1 MSKNTNLLDTV
12 GAAFAVTL
20 TLALVMVFSQG
31 IISDHSTEEVEGLYG
46 GVTLSKATK
55 RNGLDNLPIKPSL
68 VKQSSTKTERA
79 KKFSGSIKSEKYWK
93 ELYASMAKSK
103 RLKKQKKKTKK
114 PPVVIGSN
122 D

>member
-1 MSKNTNLLDTV
+1 MSKNAISLDTF

-20 TLALVMVFSQG
+20 TLASVMVFSQAM
-31 IISDHSTEEVEGLYG
+31 ISDHSTVATGELHG
-46 GVTLSKATK
+46 GVALSKAAK
-55 RNGLDNLPIKPSL
+55 RNGLDNVSTKPSL

-79 KKFSGSIKSEKYWK
+79 KKFSESIKSERYWK

-103 RLKKQKKKTKK
+103 RLKKQKKKSKQ
-114 PPVVIGSN
+114 PPVIIGSN